1 MTAPFDSVTR
11 ERATF
16 YLIFTLFCID
26 NLVFL
31 IICIIFPAIFFF
43 KFLCLL
49 NISLITIINLRNH
62 YSKPSFSIVL
72 LNAPWCHRTSAQHR
86 GPHRGATVLFACRA
100 FCSTHRGPHRGATV
114 PLPNTVDY
122 TVPPPCFLPAVPFAQ
137 RTVTRRT
144 VALLQI
150 KLNWN
155 LKFQFAKFT
164 SDSANLCISKF
175 PQIELSLNFQ
185 NLVL

>member
-1 MTAPFDSVTR
+1 MTAPFDSLTR
-11 ERATF
+11 ERVTF

-26 NLVFL
+26 NRVFL
-31 IICIIFPAIFFF
+31 IICIIFPVIFFL
-43 KFLCLL
+43 KFLYLL
-49 NISLITIINLRNH
+49 NISLITIRNLRNH

-72 LNAPWCHRTSAQHR
+72 LNAPWWHCAFCPPLTAPWCRRTSAQ
-86 GPHRGATVLFACRA
+86 
-100 FCSTHRGPHRGATV
+100 HRGPHRGATV

-137 RTVTRRT
+137 RTVTRCT
-144 VALLQI
+144 EALLQI

>member
-1 MTAPFDSVTR
+1 MTAPFDSLTR

-26 NLVFL
+26 NRVFL
-31 IICIIFPAIFFF
+31 IICIIFPAIFFL

-49 NISLITIINLRNH
+49 NISLITIRNLRNH

-72 LNAPWCHRTSAQHR
+72 LNVDLVAPC
-86 GPHRGATVLFACRA
+86 F
-100 FCSTHRGPHRGATV
+100 
-114 PLPNTVDY
+114 LPNTVDR
-122 TVPPPCFLPAVPFAQ
+122 TMVPPCLLPAVPFAQ
-137 RTVTRRT
+137 RTVIRHT
-144 VALLQI
+144 VDLLRI

-155 LKFQFAKFT
+155 PNFQFAKVT

-175 PQIELSLNFQ
+175 PHIELSLNFR
-185 NLVL
+185 NLVLQGLI

>member
-49 NISLITIINLRNH
+49 NISLITIRNLRNH

-86 GPHRGATVLFACRA
+86 GPHRGATV
-100 FCSTHRGPHRGATV
+100 
-114 PLPNTVDY
+114 PLLNTVDL
-122 TVPPPCFLPAVPFAQ
+122 TVVPPCFLPAVPFAQ
-137 RTVTRRT
+137 RTVDRT
-144 VALLQI
+144 VVPPYLCPTPWTTPCRHRASCPPCLL
-150 KLNWN
+150 LN
-155 LKFQFAKFT
+155 A
-164 SDSANLCISKF
+164 
-175 PQIELSLNFQ
+175 P
-185 NLVL
+185 